1 MVILNEYQNGEE
13 NYLIERMAYAARVDG
28 SIRTIEF
35 WENAV
40 LSPFIHRDPLLER
53 LSLIFPILDSHFPN
67 NWDMGWDIVEGG
79 LLPSLITYFP
89 EVTIT
94 NEEGKQHLIQGL
106 GMILK
111 FRDWSTWKE
120 DNENEEQPE
129 DYLAANI
136 APEIYGFRTHKTF
149 IEQLRGYQHS
159 HLPSSRRTENPM
171 YPGSLFCLGSS
182 DIYDVFT
189 NLEDAITTED
199 FNMAFEMLCVML
211 RVHAETESKQGGPYM
226 FIGDLVGVSR
236 ERWSDISVS
245 VYNSLVAYILRENI
259 SLGFDY
265 AQEEGRFV
273 IKHNSKY
280 YRRLKELLV
289 LAELDQLVLVS
300 EDERGVEY
308 KFSSLANLSTI
319 RNIKEAVEGMNI
331 EGQKPFTYI
340 HGRKIELE
348 VEEPVIEEDSTNYKI
363 AKKFVSYAKGRIE
376 EEINTRFIKN
386 KGIESHNK
394 AILERIHN
402 GENPVL
408 MYQDK

>member
-1 MVILNEYQNGEE
+1 MVILNQYQNGEE

-28 SIRTIEF
+28 SIRTLEF
-35 WENAV
+35 WENAI
-40 LSPFIHRDPLLER
+40 LSPFIHRDSLLER

-67 NWDMGWDIVEGG
+67 NWDIGWDIVEGG

-89 EVTIT
+89 EVTIA
-94 NEEGKQHLIQGL
+94 NEQGKQHLVQGL

-111 FRDWSTWKE
+111 FRDWSTW
-120 DNENEEQPE
+120 DNDEEQPE

-136 APEIYGFRTHKTF
+136 VPEIYGFRTHKTF

-159 HLPSSRRTENPM
+159 HLPSISRTYNPM
-171 YPGSLFCLGSS
+171 SPNYFCLGSS

-199 FNMAFEMLCVML
+199 FSIAFEMLCVML
-211 RVHAETESKQGGPYM
+211 RVHAETESQEGGPYM
-226 FIGDLVGVSR
+226 YIKDLIGVSR
-236 ERWSDISVS
+236 ERWSNISVS
-245 VYNSLVAYILRENI
+245 VYNDLVSYILRENI

-265 AQEEGRFV
+265 AQEGGEFV
-273 IKHNSKY
+273 IKNNPKY
-280 YRRLKELLV
+280 YQRLKELLV
-289 LAELDQLVLVS
+289 LAELDRLVLVS
-300 EDERGVEY
+300 EDEGGIQY

-319 RNIKEAVEGMNI
+319 RNIQEAVRNMDI
-331 EGQKPFTYI
+331 RGQKPFTYI

-363 AKKFVSYAKGRIE
+363 AKEFVSYAKTKIE
-376 EEINTRFIKN
+376 EEINTRFIRN

>member
-1 MVILNEYQNGEE
+1 MIILNEYQNGEE
-13 NYLIERMAYAARVDG
+13 CYFIEKMAYAARIDG

-35 WENAV
+35 WENAI
-40 LSPFIHRDPLLER
+40 LTPFIHRDSLLER

-67 NWDMGWDIVEGG
+67 NWDIGWDIVEGG

-94 NEEGKQHLIQGL
+94 NDKGKQHLIQGL

-111 FRDWSTWKE
+111 FRDWSTWNN
-120 DNENEEQPE
+120 DEEQPE

-136 APEIYGFRTHKTF
+136 VPVIYGFRTHKTF

-159 HLPSSRRTENPM
+159 HLPSISRTSNPM
-171 YPGSLFCLGSS
+171 YVESHFCLGSS

-199 FNMAFEMLCVML
+199 FNMTFEMLCVML
-211 RVHAETESKQGGPYM
+211 RVHAETESKEGGPYRH
-226 FIGDLVGVSR
+226 IEELIGVSR

-245 VYNSLVAYILRENI
+245 VYNDLVSYILRE
-259 SLGFDY
+259 STPLGFDY

-273 IKHNSKY
+273 IKNNPKY
-280 YRRLKELLV
+280 YQRLKELLV
-289 LAELDQLVLVS
+289 LAQLEHLVLVS
-300 EDERGVEY
+300 EDEGGIQY

-319 RNIKEAVEGMNI
+319 RNIQEAVEGMNI
-331 EGQKPFTYI
+331 GGQKPFTYI

-348 VEEPVIEEDSTNYKI
+348 VAEPVIEEDSTNYKI
-363 AKKFVSYAKGRIE
+363 AKKFVSYAKDRIE
-376 EEINTRFIKN
+376 EEINTRFIRN
-386 KGIESHNK
+386 KGIKSHNK

>member
-1 MVILNEYQNGEE
+1 MVILNQYQNGEE
-13 NYLIERMAYAARVDG
+13 CYLLEKMAYAARVDG
-28 SIRTIEF
+28 SIRTLEF

-40 LSPFIHRDPLLER
+40 LSPFIDRDDLLER

-67 NWDMGWDIVEGG
+67 NWDIGWDIVEGG

-94 NEEGKQHLIQGL
+94 NEDGKQHLIQGL

-111 FRDWSTWKE
+111 FRDWSTWNN
-120 DNENEEQPE
+120 DEEQSE
-129 DYLAANI
+129 NYLAANI
-136 APEIYGFRTHKTF
+136 VPEIYGFRTHKTF

-159 HLPSSRRTENPM
+159 HLPSRNRTENPM

-211 RVHAETESKQGGPYM
+211 KVHAETESQEGGPY
-226 FIGDLVGVSR
+226 IRIKELIGVSR
-236 ERWSDISVS
+236 VRWSNISSS
-245 VYNSLVAYILRENI
+245 VYTDLVYYITRENI
-259 SLGFDY
+259 PLGFDY

-273 IKHNSKY
+273 IKNNPKY
-280 YRRLKELLV
+280 YQRLKELLV
-289 LAELDQLVLVS
+289 LAELEHLVLVS
-300 EDERGVEY
+300 EDEEGIQY
-308 KFSSLANLSTI
+308 KFSSLANLSI
-319 RNIKEAVEGMNI
+319 IKDIKEAVEGMNI

-348 VEEPVIEEDSTNYKI
+348 VEEPITEEDSTNYKI
-363 AKKFVSYAKGRIE
+363 AKKFVSYAKDRIE
-376 EEINTRFIKN
+376 GEINTRFIKN

>member
-1 MVILNEYQNGEE
+1 MVILNKYQNGEE

-35 WENAV
+35 WENAI
-40 LSPFIHRDPLLER
+40 LSPFIDRDDLLER

-67 NWDMGWDIVEGG
+67 NWDIGWDIVEGG
-79 LLPSLITYFP
+79 LLPSLIIYFP

-94 NEEGKQHLIQGL
+94 NEDGKQHLIQGL

-111 FRDWSTWKE
+111 FRDWSTW
-120 DNENEEQPE
+120 DDENKEQPE

-136 APEIYGFRTHKTF
+136 TPEIYGFRTHKTF

-159 HLPSSRRTENPM
+159 HLPSISLTSNPM
-171 YPGSLFCLGSS
+171 SPENHFCLGSS

-189 NLEDAITTED
+189 NLEGAITTED
-199 FNMAFEMLCVML
+199 FNMTFEMLCIML
-211 RVHAETESKQGGPYM
+211 KVHAETESLEGGPY
-226 FIGDLVGVSR
+226 ILLDRLVGVSR
-236 ERWSDISVS
+236 ERWLNVSTS
-245 VYNSLVAYILRENI
+245 VYANLASYII
-259 SLGFDY
+259 SEKIPLGFDY
-265 AQEEGRFV
+265 VQKEGRFV
-273 IKHNSKY
+273 IKNNPKY
-280 YRRLKELLV
+280 YQRLKELLV
-289 LAELDQLVLVS
+289 LAGLEHLVLVS
-300 EDERGVEY
+300 EDEKGTQY

-319 RNIKEAVEGMNI
+319 KNLQEAVEGMNI
-331 EGQKPFTYI
+331 RGQKPFTYI

-348 VEEPVIEEDSTNYKI
+348 VAEPVIEEDSTNYKI
-363 AKKFVSYAKGRIE
+363 AKEFVNYAKNRIE
-376 EEINTRFIKN
+376 EEINTRFIRN

>member
-1 MVILNEYQNGEE
+1 MVILNQYQNGEE
-13 NYLIERMAYAARVDG
+13 NYLIERVAYTARVDG
-28 SIRTIEF
+28 SIRTLEF

-40 LSPFIHRDPLLER
+40 LSPFIHRDSLLER
-53 LSLIFPILDSHFPN
+53 FSLMFPILDSHFPN
-67 NWDMGWDIVEGG
+67 NWDIGWDIVEGG

-94 NEEGKQHLIQGL
+94 SDNGKQHLIQGL

-111 FRDWSTWKE
+111 FRDWSTWY
-120 DNENEEQPE
+120 NNEEQPE

-136 APEIYGFRTHKTF
+136 VPEIYGFRTHKTF

-159 HLPSSRRTENPM
+159 HLPSISRTSNPM
-171 YPGSLFCLGSS
+171 YIENPFCLGSS

-199 FNMAFEMLCVML
+199 FNMTFEMLCVML
-211 RVHAETESKQGGPYM
+211 RVHAETESQEGGPYRR
-226 FIGDLVGVSR
+226 IEELIGVSR
-236 ERWSDISVS
+236 ERWSDVSVS
-245 VYNSLVAYILRENI
+245 VYNDLESYIIRENI
-259 SLGFDY
+259 PLGFDY
-265 AQEEGRFV
+265 AQEKGRFV
-273 IKHNSKY
+273 IKNNPKY
-280 YRRLKELLV
+280 YQRLKELLV
-289 LAELDQLVLVS
+289 LAQLARLVLVS
-300 EDERGVEY
+300 EDEGGRQY
-308 KFSSLANLSTI
+308 KLSPLANLDII
-319 RNIKEAVEGMNI
+319 RNIQEAVEGMNI
-331 EGQKPFTYI
+331 RGQKPFTYI

-348 VEEPVIEEDSTNYKI
+348 VAEPVIEEDSTNYKI
-363 AKKFVSYAKGRIE
+363 AKEFVSYAKNKIEGRIN
-376 EEINTRFIKN
+376 IRFIKN

>member
-1 MVILNEYQNGEE
+1 MVILNQYQNGEE

-28 SIRTIEF
+28 SIRTLEF

-40 LSPFIHRDPLLER
+40 LTPFIDRDSLLES

-67 NWDMGWDIVEGG
+67 NWDIGWDIVEGG

-94 NEEGKQHLIQGL
+94 NENGKQHLIQGL

-111 FRDWSTWKE
+111 FKDWSTW
-120 DNENEEQPE
+120 DEEE
-129 DYLAANI
+129 EHYLAANI

-159 HLPSSRRTENPM
+159 HLHSIGYTDNPM
-171 YPGSLFCLGSS
+171 YAGSLFCLGSS
-182 DIYDVFT
+182 DIHDVFA
-189 NLEDAITTED
+189 NLEDAIATED

-211 RVHAETESKQGGPYM
+211 RVHAETESQEGGPY
-226 FIGDLVGVSR
+226 ILLRKLVGVSR
-236 ERWSDISVS
+236 ERWLNISSS
-245 VYNSLVAYILRENI
+245 VYNDLVSYITRENI

-265 AQEEGRFV
+265 AQEEGAFV
-273 IKHNSKY
+273 IKNNPKY
-280 YRRLKELLV
+280 YQRLKELLV
-289 LAELDQLVLVS
+289 LAGLEHLVLVS
-300 EDERGVEY
+300 EDEGGVQY
-308 KFSSLANLSTI
+308 KFSSLANSSTA
-319 RNIKEAVEGMNI
+319 RNVQEAVRNMNI
-331 EGQKPFTYI
+331 RGQKPFTYI

-363 AKKFVSYAKGRIE
+363 AKEFVNYAKNRIE
-376 EEINTRFIKN
+376 ERINARFIKN

-394 AILERIHN
+394 VILERIHN

>member
-1 MVILNEYQNGEE
+1 MVILNQYQNGRE

-28 SIRTIEF
+28 SIRTLEF

-40 LSPFIHRDPLLER
+40 LSPFIHRDSLLER

-67 NWDMGWDIVEGG
+67 NWDIGWDIVESG

-94 NEEGKQHLIQGL
+94 NEKGKQHLIQGL

-111 FRDWSTWKE
+111 FRDWSTW
-120 DNENEEQPE
+120 DNEEEQPE

-159 HLPSSRRTENPM
+159 HLPSINYASNPM
-171 YPGSLFCLGSS
+171 YSNQFCLGSS

-199 FNMAFEMLCVML
+199 FNMTFEMLCVML
-211 RVHAETESKQGGPYM
+211 KVHAETESLEGGPY
-226 FIGDLVGVSR
+226 ILLDSLVGVSR
-236 ERWSDISVS
+236 ERWLNISES
-245 VYNSLVAYILRENI
+245 VYNNLVSYIVRKNI
-259 SLGFDY
+259 LLGFDY

-273 IKHNSKY
+273 IKNNPKY
-280 YRRLKELLV
+280 YQRLKELLV
-289 LAELDQLVLVS
+289 LAELDRLVLVS
-300 EDERGVEY
+300 EDEGGREYTFSPVANLDTIRHIQEGVEH
-308 KFSSLANLSTI
+308 
-319 RNIKEAVEGMNI
+319 MNI
-331 EGQKPFTYI
+331 GGKKPFTYI

-348 VEEPVIEEDSTNYKI
+348 VAEPVIEEDSTNYKI
-363 AKKFVSYAKGRIE
+363 AKEFVSYAKNRIE

>member
-13 NYLIERMAYAARVDG
+13 DYFIEKMAYAARIDG

-35 WENAV
+35 WENAI
-40 LSPFIHRDPLLER
+40 LTPFIHRDSLLER

-67 NWDMGWDIVEGG
+67 NWDIGWDIVEGG

-94 NEEGKQHLIQGL
+94 NDRGKQHLIQGL

-111 FRDWSTWKE
+111 FRDWSTWNE
-120 DNENEEQPE
+120 DNGDDEEYPD
-129 DYLAANI
+129 DYLAAYI
-136 APEIYGFRTHKTF
+136 APEISGFRTHKTF

-159 HLPSSRRTENPM
+159 HLPSINYASNPM
-171 YPGSLFCLGSS
+171 SPNHFCLGTS

-189 NLEDAITTED
+189 NLEDAITAED
-199 FNMAFEMLCVML
+199 FNMTFEMLCVML
-211 RVHAETESKQGGPYM
+211 RVHAEAESLEGGPYM
-226 FIGDLVGVSR
+226 RIEELIGVSR
-236 ERWSDISVS
+236 ERWLNISGS
-245 VYNSLVAYILRENI
+245 VYDDLISYIVRGNI
-259 SLGFDY
+259 PLGFDY

-273 IKHNSKY
+273 IKNNPKY
-280 YRRLKELLV
+280 YQRLKELLV
-289 LAELDQLVLVS
+289 LAELDHLVLVS
-300 EDERGVEY
+300 EDEAGIQY
-308 KFSSLANLSTI
+308 KFSSLANSNTI
-319 RNIKEAVEGMNI
+319 RHIQEAVEHMNI
-331 EGQKPFTYI
+331 EGKKPFTYI

-348 VEEPVIEEDSTNYKI
+348 VAEPVIEEDSTNYKI
-363 AKKFVSYAKGRIE
+363 AKEFVNYAKSRIE

-386 KGIESHNK
+386 RGIESHNK

-408 MYQDK
+408 MH

>member
-1 MVILNEYQNGEE
+1 MVILNQYQNGEE
-13 NYLIERMAYAARVDG
+13 NYLIERVAYTARVDG
-28 SIRTIEF
+28 SIRTLEF

-40 LSPFIHRDPLLER
+40 LSPFIHRDSLLER
-53 LSLIFPILDSHFPN
+53 FSLMFPILDSHFPN
-67 NWDMGWDIVEGG
+67 NWDIGWDIVEGG

-94 NEEGKQHLIQGL
+94 SDNGKQHLIQGL

-111 FRDWSTWKE
+111 FRDWSTWY
-120 DNENEEQPE
+120 NNEEQPE

-136 APEIYGFRTHKTF
+136 VPEIYGFRTHKTF

-159 HLPSSRRTENPM
+159 HLPSISRTSNPM
-171 YPGSLFCLGSS
+171 YIENPFCLGSS

-199 FNMAFEMLCVML
+199 FNMTFEMLCVML
-211 RVHAETESKQGGPYM
+211 RVHAETESQEGGPYRR
-226 FIGDLVGVSR
+226 IEELIGVSR
-236 ERWSDISVS
+236 ERWSDVSVS
-245 VYNSLVAYILRENI
+245 VYNDLESYIIRENI
-259 SLGFDY
+259 PLGFDY
-265 AQEEGRFV
+265 AQEKGRFV
-273 IKHNSKY
+273 IKNNPKY
-280 YRRLKELLV
+280 YQRLKELLV
-289 LAELDQLVLVS
+289 LAQLARLVLVS
-300 EDERGVEY
+300 EDEGGRQY
-308 KFSSLANLSTI
+308 KLSPLANLDII
-319 RNIKEAVEGMNI
+319 RNIQEAVEGMNI
-331 EGQKPFTYI
+331 RGQKPFTYI

-348 VEEPVIEEDSTNYKI
+348 VAEPVIEEDSTNYKI
-363 AKKFVSYAKGRIE
+363 AEEFVNYAKTKIE
-376 EEINTRFIKN
+376 EEINTRFIRN

>member
-1 MVILNEYQNGEE
+1 MVILNQYQNGEE
-13 NYLIERMAYAARVDG
+13 NYLIERVAYTARVDG
-28 SIRTIEF
+28 SIRTLEF

-40 LSPFIHRDPLLER
+40 LSPFIHRDSLLER
-53 LSLIFPILDSHFPN
+53 FSLMFPILDSHFPN
-67 NWDMGWDIVEGG
+67 NWDIGWDIVEGG

-94 NEEGKQHLIQGL
+94 SDNGKQHLIQGL

-111 FRDWSTWKE
+111 FRDWSTW
-120 DNENEEQPE
+120 DNNEEQPE

-136 APEIYGFRTHKTF
+136 VPEIYGFRTHKTF

-159 HLPSSRRTENPM
+159 HLPSISRTSNPM
-171 YPGSLFCLGSS
+171 YIENPFCLGSS

-199 FNMAFEMLCVML
+199 FNMTFEMLCVML
-211 RVHAETESKQGGPYM
+211 RVHAETESQEGGPYRR
-226 FIGDLVGVSR
+226 IEELIGVSR
-236 ERWSDISVS
+236 ERWSDVSVS
-245 VYNSLVAYILRENI
+245 VYNDLESYIIRENI
-259 SLGFDY
+259 PLGFDY
-265 AQEEGRFV
+265 AQEKGRFV
-273 IKHNSKY
+273 IKNNPKY
-280 YRRLKELLV
+280 YQRLKELLV
-289 LAELDQLVLVS
+289 LAQLARLVLVS
-300 EDERGVEY
+300 EDEGGRQY
-308 KFSSLANLSTI
+308 KLSPLANLDTI
-319 RNIKEAVEGMNI
+319 RNIQEAVEGMNI
-331 EGQKPFTYI
+331 RGQKPFTYI

-348 VEEPVIEEDSTNYKI
+348 VAEPVIEEDSTNYKI
-363 AKKFVSYAKGRIE
+363 AKEFVSYAKNKIE
-376 EEINTRFIKN
+376 ERINIRFIKN

>member
-1 MVILNEYQNGEE
+1 MVILNKYQDGEE
-13 NYLIERMAYAARVDG
+13 SSLVEMMAYAARVDG
-28 SIRTIEF
+28 SIRTLEF
-35 WENAV
+35 WESAV
-40 LSPFIHRDPLLER
+40 LSPFIDRDDLLER
-53 LSLIFPILDSHFPN
+53 LSLIFPILEEYFPN
-67 NWDMGWDIVEGG
+67 NWDIGWDIVEGG

-94 NEEGKQHLIQGL
+94 NENGKQHLIQGL

-111 FRDWSTWKE
+111 FRDWSTWDE
-120 DNENEEQPE
+120 DNNGEYPD

-136 APEIYGFRTHKTF
+136 VPEIYGFRTHKTF

-159 HLPSSRRTENPM
+159 HLPSINYTSNPM
-171 YPGSLFCLGSS
+171 YSENCFCLGSS
-182 DIYDVFT
+182 EILNVFA
-189 NLEDAITTED
+189 NLDDAITDED
-199 FNMAFEMLCVML
+199 FKMTFEALCLML
-211 RVHAETESKQGGPYM
+211 RVHAETESKEGGPYI
-226 FIGDLVGVSR
+226 FIENLVGVSR
-236 ERWSDISVS
+236 ERWYNNSSS
-245 VYNSLVAYILRENI
+245 VYDSLVSYISRENI
-259 SLGFDY
+259 PLGFDY
-265 AQEEGRFV
+265 AQTEEGFV
-273 IKHNSKY
+273 IKNNPKY

-289 LAELDQLVLVS
+289 IAGLDQLVLVS

-308 KFSSLANLSTI
+308 KFSSLTNLSTI

-331 EGQKPFTYI
+331 EGKKPFTYI

-348 VEEPVIEEDSTNYKI
+348 VDEPVIEEDSTNYKI
-363 AKKFVSYAKGRIE
+363 TKKFVNYAKVRIE
-376 EEINTRFIKN
+376 EEINDRFIRN

>member
-1 MVILNEYQNGEE
+1 MVILNQYQNGEE
-13 NYLIERMAYAARVDG
+13 CYLLEKMAYAARVDG
-28 SIRTIEF
+28 SIRTLEF

-40 LSPFIHRDPLLER
+40 LSPFIDRDDLLER

-67 NWDMGWDIVEGG
+67 NWDIGWDIVEGG

-94 NEEGKQHLIQGL
+94 NENGKQHLIQGL

-111 FRDWSTWKE
+111 FRDWSTWNN
-120 DNENEEQPE
+120 DEEQSE
-129 DYLAANI
+129 NYLAANI
-136 APEIYGFRTHKTF
+136 VPEIYGFRTHKTF

-159 HLPSSRRTENPM
+159 HLPSMSRTENPM

-211 RVHAETESKQGGPYM
+211 KVHAETESQEGGPY
-226 FIGDLVGVSR
+226 IRIKELIGVSR
-236 ERWSDISVS
+236 VRWSNISSS
-245 VYNSLVAYILRENI
+245 VYNDLVYYITRENI
-259 SLGFDY
+259 PLGFDY
-265 AQEEGRFV
+265 AQEEGGFV
-273 IKHNSKY
+273 IKNNPKY
-280 YRRLKELLV
+280 YQRLKELLV
-289 LAELDQLVLVS
+289 LAELDHLVLVS
-300 EDERGVEY
+300 EDEEGREY
-308 KFSSLANLSTI
+308 NFSSLSNLDTI
-319 RNIKEAVEGMNI
+319 RRIQETVEGMNI

-348 VEEPVIEEDSTNYKI
+348 VEEPITEEDSTNYKI
-363 AKKFVSYAKGRIE
+363 AKKFVSYAKDRIE
-376 EEINTRFIKN
+376 ERINTRFIKN

>member
-28 SIRTIEF
+28 SIRTLEF

-40 LSPFIHRDPLLER
+40 LTLFIDRDSLLER

-67 NWDMGWDIVEGG
+67 NWDIGWDIVEGG

-94 NEEGKQHLIQGL
+94 NEDGKQHLIQGL

-111 FRDWSTWKE
+111 FKNWSTL
-120 DNENEEQPE
+120 DEEEEKPQN
-129 DYLAANI
+129 YLDANI
-136 APEIYGFRTHKTF
+136 APAIYGFRTHKTF

-159 HLPSSRRTENPM
+159 HLPSINYMNNPM
-171 YPGSLFCLGSS
+171 YEESPFCLGSS
-182 DIYDVFT
+182 DIYDVFA
-189 NLEDAITTED
+189 NLEDTITTED
-199 FNMAFEMLCVML
+199 FNIAFEMLCVML
-211 RVHAETESKQGGPYM
+211 RVHAETESQEGGPYKR
-226 FIGDLVGVSR
+226 IKELVGVSR
-236 ERWSDISVS
+236 ERWSDISIR
-245 VYNSLVAYILRENI
+245 VYNDLASYILRESI
-259 SLGFDY
+259 PLGFDY
-265 AQEEGRFV
+265 AQEEGEFV
-273 IKHNSKY
+273 IKNNSKY

-319 RNIKEAVEGMNI
+319 RNIKEAVESMNI

-348 VEEPVIEEDSTNYKI
+348 VEEPIIEEDSTNYKI
-363 AKKFVSYAKGRIE
+363 AKKFVSYAKNRIE
-376 EEINTRFIKN
+376 EEINTRFIRN

>member
-1 MVILNEYQNGEE
+1 MVILNKYQNGEE
-13 NYLIERMAYAARVDG
+13 NYLVERMAYAARVDG

-40 LSPFIHRDPLLER
+40 LSPFIHRDSLLER

-67 NWDMGWDIVEGG
+67 NWDIGWDIVEDG

-94 NEEGKQHLIQGL
+94 NDNGKQHLIQGL

-111 FRDWSTWKE
+111 FRDWSTW
-120 DNENEEQPE
+120 DNDEEQPE

-149 IEQLRGYQHS
+149 IEQLRFYQHS
-159 HLPSSRRTENPM
+159 HLPSGSRTYNPM
-171 YPGSLFCLGSS
+171 YPGSQFCLGSS

-199 FNMAFEMLCVML
+199 FNMTFEMLCVML
-211 RVHAETESKQGGPYM
+211 RVHAETESKEGGPYRY
-226 FIGDLVGVSR
+226 IEELIGVSR
-236 ERWSDISVS
+236 ERWSNVSTS
-245 VYNSLVAYILRENI
+245 VYNDLVSYIIRENI
-259 SLGFDY
+259 PLGFDY
-265 AQEEGRFV
+265 AQEEGEFV
-273 IKHNSKY
+273 IKNNPKY
-280 YRRLKELLV
+280 YQRLKELLV
-289 LAELDQLVLVS
+289 LARLEHLVLVS
-300 EDERGVEY
+300 EDEEGREY
-308 KFSSLANLSTI
+308 KLSPLANLSTI
-319 RNIKEAVEGMNI
+319 RSIQEGVEGMNI
-331 EGQKPFTYI
+331 RGQKPFTYI

-348 VEEPVIEEDSTNYKI
+348 VAEPVIEEDSTNYKI
-363 AKKFVSYAKGRIE
+363 AKEFVSYAKDRIE
-376 EEINTRFIKN
+376 EEINTRFIHN

>member
-1 MVILNEYQNGEE
+1 MIILNQYQNGVE
-13 NYLIERMAYAARVDG
+13 NYLIERVAYAARVDG
-28 SIRTIEF
+28 SIRTLEF
-35 WENAV
+35 WENVV
-40 LSPFIHRDPLLER
+40 LSPFIHRDSLLER

-94 NEEGKQHLIQGL
+94 SDNGKQHLIQGL

-111 FRDWSTWKE
+111 FRDWSTW
-120 DNENEEQPE
+120 DNDKEQPE

-136 APEIYGFRTHKTF
+136 VPEIYGFRTHKTF

-159 HLPSSRRTENPM
+159 HLPSINRTSNPM
-171 YPGSLFCLGSS
+171 YPESLFCLGSS

-199 FNMAFEMLCVML
+199 FSMTFEMLCVML
-211 RVHAETESKQGGPYM
+211 RVHAETESQEGGPYKR
-226 FIGDLVGVSR
+226 IEELIGVSR
-236 ERWSDISVS
+236 ERWSNISVS
-245 VYNSLVAYILRENI
+245 VYNDLVSYIIRENI
-259 SLGFDY
+259 PLGFDY
-265 AQEEGRFV
+265 AQKEGEFV
-273 IKHNSKY
+273 IKNNPKY
-280 YRRLKELLV
+280 YQRLKELLV
-289 LAELDQLVLVS
+289 SAGLDHLVLVS
-300 EDERGVEY
+300 EDEEGRQY
-308 KFSSLANLSTI
+308 KFSSLTNLFTI
-319 RNIKEAVEGMNI
+319 RNIQEAVEGMNI
-331 EGQKPFTYI
+331 GGQKPFTYI

-348 VEEPVIEEDSTNYKI
+348 VAEPVIEEDSTNYKI
-363 AKKFVSYAKGRIE
+363 AKEFVSYAKTKIE
-376 EEINTRFIKN
+376 EEINTRFIRN

>member
-1 MVILNEYQNGEE
+1 MVILNKYQNGEE

-35 WENAV
+35 WENAI
-40 LSPFIHRDPLLER
+40 LSPFIHRDSLLER
-53 LSLIFPILDSHFPN
+53 LSLMFPILDSHFPN
-67 NWDMGWDIVEGG
+67 NWDIGWDIVEGG

-94 NEEGKQHLIQGL
+94 NEGGKQHLIQGL

-120 DNENEEQPE
+120 DNDDEEQPE

-136 APEIYGFRTHKTF
+136 TPEIYGFRTHKTF
-149 IEQLRGYQHS
+149 IEHLRGYQHS
-159 HLPSSRRTENPM
+159 HLPSVHPTSNPM
-171 YPGSLFCLGSS
+171 YPGNHFCLGSS

-199 FNMAFEMLCVML
+199 FNMTFEMLCIML
-211 RVHAETESKQGGPYM
+211 KVHAEIESNEGGPYK
-226 FIGDLVGVSR
+226 FIKDLIGISR
-236 ERWSDISVS
+236 ERWLDVSPS
-245 VYNSLVAYILRENI
+245 VYANLVSYII
-259 SLGFDY
+259 SEKIPLGFDY
-265 AQEEGRFV
+265 VQKEGRFV
-273 IKHNSKY
+273 IKNNPKY
-280 YRRLKELLV
+280 YQRLKELLV
-289 LAELDQLVLVS
+289 LAGLEHLVLVS
-300 EDERGVEY
+300 EDEEGKQY

-319 RNIKEAVEGMNI
+319 KNLQGAVEGMNI
-331 EGQKPFTYI
+331 RGQKPFTYI

-348 VEEPVIEEDSTNYKI
+348 VAEPVIEEDSTNYKI
-363 AKKFVSYAKGRIE
+363 AKEFVNYAKNRIE

-408 MYQDK
+408 MYQD

>member
-1 MVILNEYQNGEE
+1 MVILNQYQNGEE

-28 SIRTIEF
+28 SIRTLEF
-35 WENAV
+35 WENAI
-40 LSPFIHRDPLLER
+40 LSPFIHRDSLLER

-67 NWDMGWDIVEGG
+67 NWDIGWDIVEGG
-79 LLPSLITYFP
+79 FLPSLITYFP
-89 EVTIT
+89 EVTIV
-94 NEEGKQHLIQGL
+94 NEQGKQHLIQGL

-111 FRDWSTWKE
+111 FRDWSTWDKE
-120 DNENEEQPE
+120 EEQPE

-159 HLPSSRRTENPM
+159 HLPSGSRTENPM
-171 YPGSLFCLGSS
+171 YTERHFCLGSS

-199 FNMAFEMLCVML
+199 FNIAFEMLCVML
-211 RVHAETESKQGGPYM
+211 KVHAETESQEGGPYKR
-226 FIGDLVGVSR
+226 IEELIGVSR
-236 ERWSDISVS
+236 ERWSNISAS
-245 VYNSLVAYILRENI
+245 VYNDLVSYITRENI
-259 SLGFDY
+259 PLGFDY
-265 AQEEGRFV
+265 AQEEGGFV
-273 IKHNSKY
+273 IKNNPKY
-280 YRRLKELLV
+280 YQRLKELLV
-289 LAELDQLVLVS
+289 LAELDHLVLVS
-300 EDERGVEY
+300 EDEVGIQY

-319 RNIKEAVEGMNI
+319 RNIQEAVRNMNI
-331 EGQKPFTYI
+331 RGQKPFTYI

-348 VEEPVIEEDSTNYKI
+348 VAEPVIEEDSTNYKI
-363 AKKFVSYAKGRIE
+363 AKEFVNYAKNKIEKRI
-376 EEINTRFIKN
+376 NARFIQN

>member
-13 NYLIERMAYAARVDG
+13 NYLIEKMAYAARVDG
-28 SIRTIEF
+28 SIRTLEF

-40 LSPFIHRDPLLER
+40 LSPFIHRDSLLER

-67 NWDMGWDIVEGG
+67 NWDIGWDIVEGG
-79 LLPSLITYFP
+79 FLPSLITYFP
-89 EVTIT
+89 EVTIA
-94 NEEGKQHLIQGL
+94 NEQRKQHLIQGL

-111 FRDWSTWKE
+111 FRDWSTWDE
-120 DNENEEQPE
+120 EEEEQPE

-159 HLPSSRRTENPM
+159 HLHSISYTENPM
-171 YPGSLFCLGSS
+171 YTGSLFCLGSS
-182 DIYDVFT
+182 DIYEVFT
-189 NLEDAITTED
+189 NLEDAIATED

-211 RVHAETESKQGGPYM
+211 RVHAETESREGGPY
-226 FIGDLVGVSR
+226 ILLDSLVGVSR
-236 ERWSDISVS
+236 ERWSNISAS
-245 VYNSLVAYILRENI
+245 VYNDLVSYITRENI
-259 SLGFDY
+259 PLGFDY
-265 AQEEGRFV
+265 AQEGGEFV
-273 IKHNSKY
+273 IKNNPKY
-280 YRRLKELLV
+280 YQRLKELLV
-289 LAELDQLVLVS
+289 LAELDHLVLVS
-300 EDERGVEY
+300 EDEAGIQY
-308 KFSSLANLSTI
+308 KFSSLANLSTT
-319 RNIKEAVEGMNI
+319 RNIQEDVRNMNI
-331 EGQKPFTYI
+331 RGQKPFTYI

-363 AKKFVSYAKGRIE
+363 AKEFVNYAKNKIE
-376 EEINTRFIKN
+376 ERINARFIKN

>member
-1 MVILNEYQNGEE
+1 MIILNKYQAGEE

-28 SIRTIEF
+28 SIRTLEF
-35 WENAV
+35 WENAI
-40 LSPFIHRDPLLER
+40 LTPFMDRDSLLER
-53 LSLIFPILDSHFPN
+53 LSLIFPILDNHFPN
-67 NWDMGWDIVEGG
+67 NWDIGWNIVEGG

-94 NEEGKQHLIQGL
+94 NERGGQHLIQGL

-111 FRDWSTWKE
+111 FKDWRTLG
-120 DNENEEQPE
+120 EEEEPE

-159 HLPSSRRTENPM
+159 HLPSIGYAGNPM
-171 YPGSLFCLGSS
+171 YPESCFCLGSS
-182 DIYDVFT
+182 EILDVFA
-189 NLEDAITTED
+189 NLDDAITDED
-199 FNMAFEMLCVML
+199 FKMTFEMLCIML
-211 RVHAETESKQGGPYM
+211 RVHAETESQEGGPYV
-226 FIGDLVGVSR
+226 FLRNLVGVSR
-236 ERWSDISVS
+236 ERWLNISTS
-245 VYNSLVAYILRENI
+245 VYNDLVSYINRENI
-259 SLGFDY
+259 PLGFDY
-265 AQEEGRFV
+265 AQEEGAFV
-273 IKHNSKY
+273 IKNNPKY
-280 YRRLKELLV
+280 YQRLKELLV
-289 LAELDQLVLVS
+289 LAGLEHLVLVS
-300 EDERGVEY
+300 EDEEGVQY

-319 RNIKEAVEGMNI
+319 RNIKEAIEGMNI
-331 EGQKPFTYI
+331 AGQKPFTYI

-363 AKKFVSYAKGRIE
+363 AKEFVNYAKNRIE
-376 EEINTRFIKN
+376 ERINARFIKN

>member
-1 MVILNEYQNGEE
+1 MVILNQYQNGEE

-28 SIRTIEF
+28 SIRTLEF
-35 WENAV
+35 WENAI
-40 LSPFIHRDPLLER
+40 LSPFIDRDSLLER

-67 NWDMGWDIVEGG
+67 NWDIGWDIVEGG

-94 NEEGKQHLIQGL
+94 NEKGKQHLIQGL

-111 FRDWSTWKE
+111 FRDWSTW
-120 DNENEEQPE
+120 DNNQEQPE
-129 DYLAANI
+129 DYLAADI

-159 HLPSSRRTENPM
+159 HLPSISRTYNPM
-171 YPGSLFCLGSS
+171 YSSLFCLGSS

-211 RVHAETESKQGGPYM
+211 KVHAETESQEGGPYKRIEDL
-226 FIGDLVGVSR
+226 IGISR
-236 ERWSDISVS
+236 ERWSNISTS
-245 VYNSLVAYILRENI
+245 VYNDLVSYIIRENI
-259 SLGFDY
+259 PLGFDY

-273 IKHNSKY
+273 IKNNPKY
-280 YRRLKELLV
+280 YQRLKELLV
-289 LAELDQLVLVS
+289 LAGLDNLVLVS
-300 EDERGVEY
+300 EDEEGRQY
-308 KFSSLANLSTI
+308 KFSSLTNLSTI
-319 RNIKEAVEGMNI
+319 RNIKEAVEGMNG
-331 EGQKPFTYI
+331 GQKPFTYI

-348 VEEPVIEEDSTNYKI
+348 VAEPVIEEDNTNYKI
-363 AKKFVSYAKGRIE
+363 AKEFVSYAKTKIE
-376 EEINTRFIKN
+376 EEINTRFIRN

>member
-1 MVILNEYQNGEE
+1 MIVLNEYQNGEE
-13 NYLIERMAYAARVDG
+13 CYLIEKMAYAARIDG
-28 SIRTIEF
+28 SIRTLEF
-35 WENAV
+35 WENAI
-40 LSPFIHRDPLLER
+40 LTPFVNRDSLLER

-67 NWDMGWDIVEGG
+67 NWDIGWDIVEGG

-94 NEEGKQHLIQGL
+94 NDKRKQHLIQGL
-106 GMILK
+106 GMMLK
-111 FRDWSTWKE
+111 FRDWSTWNN
-120 DNENEEQPE
+120 DNDGEYPD

-136 APEIYGFRTHKTF
+136 VPEIHGFRTHKTF

-159 HLPSSRRTENPM
+159 HLPSINYACSPM
-171 YPGSLFCLGSS
+171 YPNRFCLGTS

-199 FNMAFEMLCVML
+199 FNMTFEMLCVML
-211 RVHAETESKQGGPYM
+211 RVHAETESLEGGPYM
-226 FIGDLVGVSR
+226 RIEDLIGVSR
-236 ERWSDISVS
+236 ERWLNVS
-245 VYNSLVAYILRENI
+245 GNVYDDLVSYIVRENI
-259 SLGFDY
+259 PLGFDY

-273 IKHNSKY
+273 IKNNPKY
-280 YRRLKELLV
+280 YQRLKELLV
-289 LAELDQLVLVS
+289 LAGLDNLVLVS
-300 EDERGVEY
+300 EDEGGIQYR
-308 KFSSLANLSTI
+308 FSLLANSNTI
-319 RNIKEAVEGMNI
+319 RHIQEAVEHMNL
-331 EGQKPFTYI
+331 GGKKPFTYI

-348 VEEPVIEEDSTNYKI
+348 VAEPVIEEDSTNYKI
-363 AKKFVSYAKGRIE
+363 AKEFVSYAKDRIE
-376 EEINTRFIKN
+376 EEINTRFIHN